1 MTDDGVSPAR
11 ACLCRSGFEDMLAR
25 ELADA
30 GLRAGSPSPGLVTLG
45 SGEPTN
51 AMPAAGWAFA
61 SADLFPLATI
71 AGDSVNALGGALCDW
86 FAEALRGEQVATP
99 WPCVFSAVDG
109 VPGLG
114 RRAAAVERAFHEK
127 LSRRLGRV
135 ARLALAEASP
145 GTGPVRGLF
154 AVFTGFDSVLVS
166 RDAWLGG
173 QRRMAD
179 DPAAPA
185 RSYLKV
191 EEAYGVAGG
200 APEPGQLVCDLGAA
214 PGGWAFSAAKRGAL
228 VTAVDNGLLK
238 GGALDHPLVEHL
250 QQDAFVFRPRT
261 GQVYDWLFCDLVE
274 EPHHVLRG
282 VLEPWLAGRWCRRF
296 VVNLKFGRTD
306 ANALLRELRAGDSV
320 LGRLASGARVRHL
333 HHDRDEFTIVGASR

>member
-1 MTDDGVSPAR
+1 MTGADGAPAR
-11 ACLCRSGFEDMLAR
+11 AWLCRPGFEDMLAR

-30 GLRAGSPSPGLVTLG
+30 GARAVSSAAGLVIP
-45 SGEPTN
+45 EPGAPAV
-51 AMPAAGWAFA
+51 AMPTSGWTFA
-61 SADLFPLATI
+61 SAELHPEAEIT
-71 AGDSVNALGGALCDW
+71 GDSVNALGGAVADW
-86 FAEALRGEQVATP
+86 FADALRGEQVTTP
-99 WPCVFSAVDG
+99 WPCVFSALDG

-114 RRAAAVERAFHEK
+114 KRAAAVERAFHEK
-127 LSRRLGRV
+127 LSRRVGRV
-135 ARLALAEASP
+135 ARLALP
-145 GTGPVRGLF
+145 DQPTGTGPAHGMF
-154 AVFTGFDSVLVS
+154 AVFTAFDSVLVS
-166 RDAWLGG
+166 RNAWLGG

-179 DPAAPA
+179 DPAAPS

-214 PGGWAFSAAKRGAL
+214 PGGWTFSAAKRGAR
-228 VTAVDNGLLK
+228 VTAVDNGPLK

-250 QQDAFVFRPRT
+250 QQDAFVFRPRS

-306 ANALLRELRAGDSV
+306 ANALLRELRASGSV
-320 LGRLASGARVRHL
+320 LDRLAPRARVRHL
-333 HHDRDEFTIVGASR
+333 HHDRDEFTVTGSLE